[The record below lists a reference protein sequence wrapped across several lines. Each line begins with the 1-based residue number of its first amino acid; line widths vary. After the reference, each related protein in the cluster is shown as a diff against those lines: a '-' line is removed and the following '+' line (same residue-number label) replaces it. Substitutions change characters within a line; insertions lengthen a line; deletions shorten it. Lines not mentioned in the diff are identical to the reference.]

1 MELPWGMLLP
11 LLLVLSVSSPSSSS
25 AAATLAVTAPPP
37 LPVPPPR
44 HAQDAEGMLING
56 NFETAPRRLN
66 KTLIVGRHS
75 LPGWTVQGHVEYVSG
90 GPQPGGMFF
99 AVPHGVHA
107 LRLGSRASA
116 SQNVTVRPGALYA
129 LTFAA
134 TRTCA
139 QDEALRVATPG
150 TAATAPCWWRRSRAT
165 SRRRCRS
172 IPPGKAG
179 SRRRRSGSWP
189 AASAPASPSTAPT
202 TTPRSPTAS
211 RSAAPCWT
219 RSRLCLSRRSEMNR
233 ESAE

>member
-75 LPGWTVQGHVEYVSG
+75 
-90 GPQPGGMFF
+90 
-99 AVPHGVHA
+99 
-107 LRLGSRASA
+107 
-116 SQNVTVRPGALYA
+116 
-129 LTFAA
+129 
-134 TRTCA
+134 
-139 QDEALRVATPG
+139 
-150 TAATAPCWWRRSRAT
+150 
-165 SRRRCRS
+165 
-172 IPPGKAG
+172 PGKAG